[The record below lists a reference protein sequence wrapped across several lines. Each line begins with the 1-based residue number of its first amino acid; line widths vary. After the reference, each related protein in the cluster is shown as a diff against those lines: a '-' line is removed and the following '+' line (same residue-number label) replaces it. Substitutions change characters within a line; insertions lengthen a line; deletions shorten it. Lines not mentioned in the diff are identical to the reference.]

1 MLTMFL
7 TELWGRGVYNMASHT
22 HTHTH
27 THTSKEHTPP
37 RCHRFSLSG
46 ENGMMVLFQSSAL
59 IQPLLSTLSSPS
71 KHICSLPTWKMT
83 PPWHPRSLMRDAEE
97 PPKPE
102 SSQRFVLSSV
112 DEPASTLP
120 PQVRLLA
127 LTRSLSLTHTHTHA
141 WTNSTSTKLSPWSL
155 PTKPISAE
163 VSVSQCIRYLKN
175 KTPVSTPVKVEGEN
189 LRRKLCAEQCGWNW
203 FLFTSNWVK
212 HLEDLGT
219 LWGGQCG
226 FHH

>member
-22 HTHTH
+22 HTHT
-27 THTSKEHTPP
+27 SKEHTPP
-37 RCHRFSLSG
+37 CCHRFSLSG

-127 LTRSLSLTHTHTHA
+127 LTRSLSLSHTHTHTHEP
-141 WTNSTSTKLSPWSL
+141 TLLPQNFLHGLCLPSPSV
-155 PTKPISAE
+155 PR
-163 VSVSQCIRYLKN
+163 SVSHSASDTWKIRHLWAHLLK
-175 KTPVSTPVKVEGEN
+175 
-189 LRRKLCAEQCGWNW
+189 
-203 FLFTSNWVK
+203 
-212 HLEDLGT
+212 
-219 LWGGQCG
+219 
-226 FHH
+226 